1 MLQKQI
7 VVFFYYFFLN
17 RNFSK
22 ILIKSNDILYVM
34 SNSVFVP
41 GHITGFFTI
50 ENHEITLKKGSC
62 GAGFL
67 LSQGVRTTIDES
79 DELVIDVNQGDDTV
93 IAEVLRIMDVETDF
107 KITQDIQLPIGA
119 GFGTSAASALS
130 LSLALNEF
138 LDLGYSREL
147 CGQIAHM
154 AEVNLGGGL
163 GDVIAQTGH
172 GMVLRTSPGAP
183 GIGEIKSH
191 EMDVHIAW
199 KTFGAIETSKIIQ
212 NPHHSEVLSTVGLK
226 YLELFEK
233 NQSLGNF
240 LTCSM
245 NFAKETNLMSD
256 EVMELVDYFNLQDDI
271 LGSSMAMLG
280 NTVFAFAYNEDAF
293 KTSGIENLHMDKLNN
308 TGIVYD

>member
-1 MLQKQI
+1 
-7 VVFFYYFFLN
+7 
-17 RNFSK
+17 
-22 ILIKSNDILYVM
+22 M

-50 ENHEITLKKGSC
+50 ENHDISLKKGSC

-67 LSQGVRTTIDES
+67 LSKGVKTTIS
-79 DELVIDVNQGDDTV
+79 KADELTVDINQGDCTV
-93 IAEVLRIMDVETDF
+93 IDEVLSIMEIDTDF

-130 LSLALNEF
+130 LTMALNEF
-138 LDLGYSREL
+138 LNLGYSRDL

-172 GMVLRTSPGAP
+172 GMVLRTQPGAP
-183 GIGEIKSH
+183 GIGEIKSFKH
-191 EMDVHIAW
+191 DIYIGW
-199 KTFGAIETSKIIQ
+199 KTFGGIDTASIIRD
-212 NPHHSEVLSTVGLK
+212 PHHNEVISDTGLK
-226 YLELFEK
+226 YLEFFEEK
-233 NQSLGNF
+233 PSLRNF
-240 LTCSM
+240 LDFSCRFSH
-245 NFAKETNLMSD
+245 ETNLMSD
-256 EVMELVDYFNLQDDI
+256 EVKELVNYINSRSDI

-280 NTVFAFAYNEDAF
+280 NTVFAFAQNEDDL
-293 KTSGIENLHMDKLNN
+293 KNLEIENLHIDKLNN